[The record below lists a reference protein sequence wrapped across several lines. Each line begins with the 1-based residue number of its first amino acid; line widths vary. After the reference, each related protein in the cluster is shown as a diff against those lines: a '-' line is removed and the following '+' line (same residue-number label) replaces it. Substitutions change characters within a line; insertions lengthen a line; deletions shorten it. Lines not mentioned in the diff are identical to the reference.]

1 MLLGFSGKMGSGKD
15 TAAEWIRQHWIEQNI
30 PPSRIQT
37 VRFADKVKEIVAL
50 VLGVSVEMLNN
61 REFKQTKLGSDWIVW
76 KVTTPLEG
84 CRLFSKKSEALS
96 YCAHHPNSIWERQEL
111 TPRDLL
117 IRLAT
122 DLGRNSIHP
131 NIWVLATQR
140 EISKHLAA
148 DCFVLVPDIRFENEV
163 QALQD
168 LGGLVLRV
176 NRKLLNTEAAIHT
189 NESETQLDNFPFD
202 WAIDNNG
209 SLNQFREQV
218 LTWFHQITN
227 RP

>member
-15 TAAEWIRQHWIEQNI
+15 TAAEWIRQYWIEKNI

-50 VLGVSVEMLNN
+50 ILGVSVEMLNN
-61 REFKQTKLGSDWIVW
+61 REFKHTKLGSDWVVW
-76 KVTTPLEG
+76 KVTTPQG
-84 CRLFSKKSEALS
+84 GHRLFSNKSEALT
-96 YCAHHPNSIWERQEL
+96 YWEHHPNSIWEQQEL

-117 IRLAT
+117 IQLAT
-122 DLGRNSIHP
+122 DLGRNNIHP
-131 NIWVLATQR
+131 SIWVLATQK

-148 DCFVLVPDIRFENEV
+148 DCFVLVPDVRFENEV

-168 LGGLVLRV
+168 LGGVILRV
-176 NRKLLNTEAAIHT
+176 NRKLLNTEDAVHF
-189 NESETQLDNFPFD
+189 NESETQLDNFPFE
-202 WAIDNNG
+202 WVIDNNG

-218 LTWFHQITN
+218 WSWFHQITK
-227 RP
+227 